1 MIKKHKNRGLLHV
14 LAQLF
19 INNIAVIERASIDLE
34 PGFTV
39 LTGETGAGKSM
50 IIDAIHA
57 VLGERTSKEL
67 VRTGESSASV
77 SAMFTGLSEDALA
90 ILDGMSVPRE
100 EDGSLLIQRDI
111 KLEGKSTCKLNGAPA
126 TVSMLKAI
134 APRLVGI
141 HGQHESYELLS
152 PELHMTYID
161 SFGRLEELLS
171 KYQRSYNRLRELQ
184 RQLRELDTDES
195 EKSRRMDLLRYQIEE
210 LEGAAVT
217 PGERESLAES
227 RDIAR
232 NGERISSAIE
242 VVKGMLSGD
251 EERGGILSDV
261 SAAAGEL
268 ERAAEY
274 MSQLEEPVQKL
285 REAGFL
291 LEDADMALQ
300 NLSVDFDPAA
310 LDEIEGRLDLLYR
323 LGLKY
328 GETEEQMLQYLEDC
342 REELHKIE
350 FSDEEKERLS
360 GEYEREKQE
369 AIALAKELSQK
380 RRTAA
385 ERFTKQVKSELAFLN
400 MPGVEFVT
408 QIERVPLTPTGCDKL
423 QFLVSANKGEPPK
436 PLSKI
441 ASGGELSRI
450 MLAVKTVLSGRDR
463 IDTLIFD
470 EVDAGVSGAAANR
483 IGEKLRQVS
492 ENRQVLCITHLAQI
506 AAMADH
512 HLRISKHVEK
522 GRTYTQVEPLDL
534 EGRKRELARIIGGEE
549 ITQLQLDMAGEMLKR
564 A

>member
-1 MIKKHKNRGLLHV
+1 MLSE
-14 LAQLF
+14 LF

-111 KLEGKSTCKLNGAPA
+111 RLEGKSACKLNGAPA
-126 TVSMLKAI
+126 TVTMLKSI

-161 SFGRLEELLS
+161 SFGKLETLLE
-171 KYQRSYNRLRELQ
+171 KYRQSYKRLRELQ
-184 RQLRELDTDES
+184 RQLRDLNTDEN

-210 LEGAAVT
+210 LERANIT
-217 PGERESLAES
+217 PGERESLTES

-232 NGERISSAIE
+232 NSERISSAIE
-242 VVKGMLSGD
+242 VVKGLLSGD

-268 ERAAEY
+268 ERMAGY

-300 NLSVDFDPAA
+300 SLSVDFDPAA
-310 LDEIEGRLDLLYR
+310 LDEIEERLDLLYR

-328 GETEEQMLQYLEDC
+328 GESEEQMLQYLADC
-342 REELHKIE
+342 QEELHKIE
-350 FSDEEKERLS
+350 FSDEEKERLAA
-360 GEYEREKQE
+360 EYEKEKQN
-369 AIALAKELSQK
+369 AIALAKELSAK
-380 RRTAA
+380 RRAA
-385 ERFTKQVKSELAFLN
+385 GERFTKQVKSELAFLN

-450 MLAVKTVLSGRDR
+450 MLAVKTVLSGRDK

-483 IGEKLRQVS
+483 IGEKLKEVS

-549 ITQLQLDMAGEMLKR
+549 ITKLQLDMAGEMLKR

>member
-1 MIKKHKNRGLLHV
+1 MLSE
-14 LAQLF
+14 LF

-50 IIDAIHA
+50 IIDAIHP

-111 KLEGKSTCKLNGAPA
+111 RLEGKSACKLNGAPA
-126 TVSMLKAI
+126 TVTMLKSI

-161 SFGRLEELLS
+161 SFGKLETLLE
-171 KYQRSYNRLRELQ
+171 KYRQSYKRLRELQ
-184 RQLRELDTDES
+184 RQLRDLNTDEN

-210 LEGAAVT
+210 LERANIT
-217 PGERESLAES
+217 PGERESLTES

-232 NGERISSAIE
+232 NSERISSAIE
-242 VVKGMLSGD
+242 VVKGLLSGD

-268 ERAAEY
+268 ERMAGY

-300 NLSVDFDPAA
+300 SLSVDFDPAA
-310 LDEIEGRLDLLYR
+310 LDEIEERLDLLYR

-328 GETEEQMLQYLEDC
+328 GESEEQMLQYLADC
-342 REELHKIE
+342 QEELHKIE
-350 FSDEEKERLS
+350 FSDEEKERLAA
-360 GEYEREKQE
+360 EYEKEKQN
-369 AIALAKELSQK
+369 AIALAKELSAK
-380 RRTAA
+380 RRAA
-385 ERFTKQVKSELAFLN
+385 GERFTKQVKSELAFLN

-450 MLAVKTVLSGRDR
+450 MLAVKTVLSGRDK

-483 IGEKLRQVS
+483 IGEKLKEVS

-549 ITQLQLDMAGEMLKR
+549 ITKLQLDMAGEMLKR